1 MNVRTL
7 VLAAACAAITLPSC
21 VSKKKF
27 TALEAE
33 QQQTQMSLEEAMARI
48 KELQEQSDADRQR
61 LTSTLQNKEA
71 ELNREKTRADAL
83 QDQVTTLKSTTEGLL
98 KQMETTQM
106 TSAAEA
112 KSIQASLEK
121 INKQSAQIE
130 RLNDIIRVKDS
141 TNVALVYNLKK
152 SLEDINDED
161 IDVEVKGTKVF
172 VSISDKLLFNSGSA
186 TISSRASEVLS
197 KVASVV
203 KDNDNLDV
211 TVEGHTDNVP
221 ISTANFAD
229 NWELSTAR
237 ATAVVKALS
246 TQYGVQPGRL
256 SAAGRGEYMPKA
268 SNDTA
273 EGRAMNRR
281 TEIILTP
288 KLDQFFK
295 LLEAPEEIPADR

>member
-1 MNVRTL
+1 MNFRIL
-7 VLAAACAAITLPSC
+7 LFAAVCAAMTLPSC

-71 ELNREKTRADAL
+71 ELAREKTRADAL
-83 QDQVTTLKSTTEGLL
+83 QDQVSTLKSTTEGLL
-98 KQMETTQM
+98 KQMEATQM

-112 KSIQASLEK
+112 KSIQNSLEK

-152 SLEDINDED
+152 SLDDINDED
-161 IDVEVKGTKVF
+161 IEVEVKGTKVF

-186 TISSRASEVLS
+186 TINAKASDVLS

-203 KDNDNLDV
+203 KDNQNLEV
-211 TVEGHTDNVP
+211 PVEGHTDNVP

-246 TQYGVQPGRL
+246 TKYGVQPGRL
-256 SAAGRGEYMPKA
+256 AAAGRGEYMPKA

-295 LLEAPEEIPADR
+295 LLEAPDEVPAR

>member
-1 MNVRTL
+1 MTAKTL
-7 VLAAACAAITLPSC
+7 LLAAACAAMTLPSC
-21 VSKKKF
+21 VGKKKF
-27 TALEAE
+27 TTLQAE

-48 KELQEQSDADRQR
+48 KELQESSSAETQR
-61 LTSTLQNKEA
+61 LNSTLQNKEA
-71 ELNREKTRADAL
+71 ELAREKARAETL
-83 QDQVTTLKSTTEGLL
+83 SEQMNTLNTTNQRLLDQMSASQV
-98 KQMETTQM
+98 

-121 INKQSAQIE
+121 INNQSDQIE
-130 RLNDIIRVKDS
+130 RLNTIIRVKDS

-152 SLEDINDED
+152 SLDDINDDD
-161 IDVEVKGTKVF
+161 IEVEVKGTKVF

-186 TISSRASEVLS
+186 TINSKASDVLQ
-197 KVASVV
+197 KVAKVV
-203 KDNDNLDV
+203 KDNENLEV

-221 ISTANFAD
+221 INSANFSD

-246 TQYGVQPGRL
+246 TTYGVQPGRL
-256 SAAGRGEYMPKA
+256 AAAGRGEYMPKA
-268 SNDTA
+268 DNSTP

-295 LLEAPEEIPADR
+295 LLEAPDEIPAR